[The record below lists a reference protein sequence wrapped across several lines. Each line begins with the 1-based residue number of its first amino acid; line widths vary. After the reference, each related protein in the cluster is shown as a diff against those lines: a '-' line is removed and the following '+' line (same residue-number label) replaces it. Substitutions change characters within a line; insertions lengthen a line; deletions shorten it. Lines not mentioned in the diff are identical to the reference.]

1 MWITA
6 HKKKSFTIAVIDLTA
21 VEKLKS
27 PQQEIEQKCE
37 TESRTTVSDFTTSEF
52 NTFHPSI
59 CLLNF
64 IEKDNS
70 LYKIDCN
77 HNLFKSQ
84 DISKLVYD
92 LTGQI
97 LGDPLENVRPHGMK
111 MDDDEFKFICFN
123 IKVRNQ

>member
-1 MWITA
+1 MKT
-6 HKKKSFTIAVIDLTA
+6 
-21 VEKLKS
+21 VETMRS
-27 PQQEIEQKCE
+27 PPQKIEQMCE
-37 TESRTTVSDFTTSEF
+37 KESQTTVSDFTTSEC

-64 IEKDNS
+64 IEKDSS
-70 LYKIDCN
+70 LYKVDCN

-97 LGDPLENVRPHGMK
+97 LGDPLEDVRPHGMK
-111 MDDDEFKFICFN
+111 MDDDEFKFICFK
-123 IKVRNQ
+123 IKVRDQ